1 MVANKPKR
9 RKPDETLETTAP
21 IAKNSTRP
29 WLNLGRKSSY
39 NLAKARRFC
48 SYISLGYSLK
58 KACNQE
64 DMPSIAQVY
73 EWKRKYPEFSAMYE
87 EAQVERGLTLGDR
100 IGELA
105 EQVLS
110 GEVDPQ
116 AARVAMDGY
125 KFTAARLASKTW
137 GEKSQVTVEHG
148 ISQQAAQVLQDLS
161 QRARQRQE
169 LQAPVIDVTPQSV
182 GPSVGLVDSS
192 TDYGEQ

>member
-1 MVANKPKR
+1 MSAAT
-9 RKPDETLETTAP
+9 DM
-21 IAKNSTRP
+21 AKEARP
-29 WLNLGRKSSY
+29 WLKTGRKTTYSDK
-39 NLAKARRFC
+39 KAEQFC
-48 SYISLGYSLK
+48 RYISLGHSLK
-58 KACNQE
+58 KACSQN
-64 DMPSIAQVY
+64 DMPSITQVY
-73 EWKRKYPEFSAMYE
+73 EWKRRYPAF
-87 EAQVERGLTLGDR
+87 AQMFEQAQIERGLTLGDR

-105 EQVLS
+105 EQVLA
-110 GEVDPQ
+110 GEVDPA